1 MIPTKKLKNGF
12 ELPVYGL
19 GLWQIGGRDQADY
32 SQDRCHIE
40 TIQKAL
46 EEGITHL
53 DTAESYGAGH
63 AEELLGQAIQG
74 YARQNL
80 KIVSKV
86 AAENQYYSGVLAAC
100 ERSLKR
106 LKTDYLDLYLLH
118 HPGAA
123 KDLPGTMRALDELVS
138 GGRVKHIG
146 VCNLSPRFLRW
157 LEAESA
163 CPIVCNQVHY
173 NVQIREV
180 EHAKVLQDCEE
191 HDRLLVAWRP
201 LQKGALVNNPL
212 LDEIAQKYGKT
223 PAQVALNWLITQK
236 NVVTVAKTSH
246 HEHLIENL
254 GALSWSLD
262 KEDHQRI
269 QQEFPGQQALSDA
282 VPLYR

>member
-32 SQDRCHIE
+32 SQDGFHIE

-46 EEGITHL
+46 ELGVTHV

-63 AEELLGQAIQG
+63 TEELLGQAIQG
-74 YARQNL
+74 YPRQNL
-80 KIVSKV
+80 QIVSKV

-106 LKTDYLDLYLLH
+106 LKTDYIDLYLLH
-118 HPGAA
+118 HPGVS
-123 KDLPGTMRALDELVS
+123 KDLPGTMRALDELVV

-173 NVQIREV
+173 NVQIREA
-180 EHAKVLQDCEE
+180 EQAQVLRDCQE
-191 HDRLLVAWRP
+191 HDRFLVAWRP
-201 LQKGALVNNPL
+201 LQKGALVNNAL
-212 LDEIAQKYGKT
+212 LEEIAQKYDKT
-223 PAQVALNWLITQK
+223 PAQVALNWLITQE

-246 HEHLIENL
+246 PEHLLENL
-254 GALSWSLD
+254 GALSWALSA
-262 KEDHQRI
+262 EDQERI
-269 QQEFPGQQALSDA
+269 CRQFPGQQKISDS